1 MIRHKDLKDGAVGV
15 SGDGDGGGLD
25 AGLVVNTIPKAGSIL
40 SVRLGDGEDEVRGLA
55 VKGSD
60 GGVRRIRH

>member
-1 MIRHKDLKDGAVGV
+1 MIRHEYLKDGTVGV

-25 AGLVVNTIPKAGSIL
+25 ACLVVNTKPKAGSIL
-40 SVRLGDGEDEVRGLA
+40 SVGLGDGEDEVRGLA

-60 GGVRRIRH
+60 GGVSRI